1 MTLWDYFIS
10 ESEDIEF
17 THPIYNKI
25 FKVMVQR
32 NKDQL
37 PLNFE
42 YFLSIDDPEI
52 QKTIIELC
60 APKYEISEFWK
71 EKYHIEIPLEE
82 DFIKDLTYSN
92 ILRLKFRVIQHLIEV
107 QNEKLKTAIEG
118 DVDALLD
125 EISELKQ
132 TEMEIAKIIGNVTVK

>member
-1 MTLWDYFIS
+1 M
-10 ESEDIEF
+10 
-17 THPIYNKI
+17 
-25 FKVMVQR
+25 
-32 NKDQL
+32 
-37 PLNFE
+37 
-42 YFLSIDDPEI
+42 
-52 QKTIIELC
+52 
-60 APKYEISEFWK
+60 
-71 EKYHIEIPLEE
+71 EE
-82 DFIKDLTYSN
+82 NFIKDLTYSN